1 MSICFSRLF
10 LPAAS
15 YLGKMQ
21 TTAAKGNN
29 LCSTCHGNSPGFAF
43 TPPTILEAGDT
54 PQKQEQEQLA
64 ASVDT
69 GSSSWTSIQKRTFL
83 Q

>member
-1 MSICFSRLF
+1 
-10 LPAAS
+10 
-15 YLGKMQ
+15 
-21 TTAAKGNN
+21 
-29 LCSTCHGNSPGFAF
+29 
-43 TPPTILEAGDT
+43 LEAGDT

-69 GSSSWTSIQKRTFL
+69 GSSSWTRTQKRTFL